1 MKNLAILLEYDGTQF
16 GGWQIQPNA
25 PTVQESIQ
33 RAFYELTPNP
43 YILIGA
49 GRTDSG
55 VHSSGQVAN
64 ILLDYD
70 FPIPEHKIAIALNT
84 KLPRDIR
91 IIKAKFVNQDFHARY
106 DAIAREYEY
115 FIHTKE
121 TVFLNRFSTYYKYP
135 LDTDELITSAK
146 VFIGENDYTSFS
158 KLNTSTKSYVC
169 NVEKC
174 KWKIIEPG
182 RFKLT
187 IRADRFVYGMVRAL
201 VGSMLDTASGR
212 LFISDLIFGLNNPNR
227 ENFARLAPPQGLTLK
242 KVFYPEDIFV

>member
-1 MKNLAILLEYDGTQF
+1 MKNLALLLEYDGTAL

-33 RAFYELTPNP
+33 HALYELTSKP

-49 GRTDSG
+49 GRTDAG

-64 ILLDYD
+64 MLLEDD
-70 FPIPEHKIAIALNT
+70 FPIPEEKIAIALNT
-84 KLPRDIR
+84 KLPKDIR
-91 IIKAKFVNQDFHARY
+91 IIKAKFVQQDFHARY

-135 LDTDELITSAK
+135 LDPDELINSAK
-146 VFIGENDYTSFS
+146 VFIGENDFTSFS
-158 KLNTSTKSYVC
+158 KLNTSTKSYIC
-169 NVEKC
+169 NIEKC
-174 KWKIIEPG
+174 KWKQIETG
-182 RFKLT
+182 RFKLI

-201 VGSMLDTASGR
+201 VGAMLDCASGR

-227 ENFARLAPPQGLTLK
+227 ENFVRLAPPQGLILK
-242 KVFYPEDIFV
+242 KVYYPNDIFD